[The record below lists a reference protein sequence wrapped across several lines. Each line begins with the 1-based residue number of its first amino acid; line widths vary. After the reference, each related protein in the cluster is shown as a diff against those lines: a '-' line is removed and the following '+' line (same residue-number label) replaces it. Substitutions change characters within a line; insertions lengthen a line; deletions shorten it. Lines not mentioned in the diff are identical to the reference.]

1 MNIDVPERITVVQ
14 IGKLG
19 DMILTTPLFRKLKS
33 IFPGAELSVLASPG
47 SAIIA
52 ENDQNI
58 DKVFH
63 YTKKPLKDLKL
74 MLTTLMKTAVWI
86 DTKPELSDT
95 SKYLL
100 KIFQPSISIG
110 YNHENNR
117 FDIDLTQYESGE
129 HAVDINIAP
138 VRYFGSIISEEDRR
152 PAISVD
158 AEIERVIVE
167 RLGKKNL
174 ARLTINVSAGKIGR
188 QIETEVW
195 INVVNL
201 IREKMDTTVQTIC
214 HPQDKEISE
223 EIFRRTGAEHCV
235 TKDILEA
242 AAVVKSS
249 DYVIS
254 PDTSIVHLCSAFNKP
269 VTAIYPNVDW
279 NLKRFAPLSK
289 YQQILVSDSSESIKT
304 IKPQNIVNAFM
315 RLYEDVTRGNAESR
329 TRVRKED
336 H

>member
-214 HPQDKEISE
+214 HPQEG
-223 EIFRRTGAEHCV
+223 T
-235 TKDILEA
+235 
-242 AAVVKSS
+242 
-249 DYVIS
+249 
-254 PDTSIVHLCSAFNKP
+254 
-269 VTAIYPNVDW
+269 
-279 NLKRFAPLSK
+279 
-289 YQQILVSDSSESIKT
+289 
-304 IKPQNIVNAFM
+304 
-315 RLYEDVTRGNAESR
+315 
-329 TRVRKED
+329 
-336 H
+336 